1 MHSPVF
7 VAEGGN
13 YHSHGEKS
21 ADQELVD
28 TATLF
33 VDQLLAQAQQE
44 VQNKRLA
51 AEPPQPA
58 KVESEVEVEDEDLTT
73 IDGLLR
79 RGNRWHNR
87 ARQGARGLVSRL
99 MTTLRLCK

>member
-7 VAEGGN
+7 ESEGGN
-13 YHSHGEKS
+13 YHTHGEKS

-28 TATLF
+28 AATLF

-58 KVESEVEVEDEDLTT
+58 KAETDQEDEDLTT

-99 MTTLRLCK
+99 LTTLRLCK

>member
-7 VAEGGN
+7 VSEGGN

-28 TATLF
+28 AATVF

-58 KVESEVEVEDEDLTT
+58 KLEADQEDEDLTT

-99 MTTLRLCK
+99 LTTLRLCK